1 MSHLRPV
8 RQLSAAA
15 IAGATTPLVLA
26 SQLVPVWAVATALA
40 AGFIV
45 LLPKLPWVVSA
56 FCGGAALT
64 MFAFWLA
71 WSFSSSCA
79 SEVDGV
85 IVEHPCAEPP
95 PSRTGG

>member
-1 MSHLRPV
+1 MLAD
-8 RQLSAAA
+8 QL
-15 IAGATTPLVLA
+15 L
-26 SQLVPVWAVATALA
+26 PVWAVATALA
-40 AGFIV
+40 AGFIL
-45 LLPKLPWVVSA
+45 LLPKMPWVVSA

-64 MFAFWLA
+64 MFAIWLA

-95 PSRTGG
+95 PSGTGG